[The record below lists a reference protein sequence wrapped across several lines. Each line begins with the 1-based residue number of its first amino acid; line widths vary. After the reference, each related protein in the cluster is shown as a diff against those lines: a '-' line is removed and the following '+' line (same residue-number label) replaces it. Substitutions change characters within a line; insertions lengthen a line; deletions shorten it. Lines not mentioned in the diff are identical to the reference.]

1 MAESLRKVRW
11 HAYRPTQCA
20 AGLLV
25 LLTLAGCGR
34 NYFFA
39 EREPWRREAEMAC
52 MKSGTV
58 KESAVLIRSEPINGP
73 GMCGADFPLKVT
85 ALGEMNAAIG
95 YSGDPRPPGAVPN
108 AGPQASEWPIA
119 QPRYGTEPRYSN
131 EPRYEPRP
139 ESPPRGNGEQRYSN
153 PYRSAPTVDPEYMR
167 SAPSS
172 PSRGADPQYLSA
184 PSSRGSVTSAPLSAP
199 MQVSPQYER
208 AAPQGGTERNMR
220 AAPAY
225 EPQPAPSYA
234 SPRSPG
240 TPQRRSI
247 FDKPPPQQQKQ
258 DEYEYED
265 EFAID
270 KPGASRNLGRGAP
283 ASNLS
288 APNSPAPSTRPAYQR
303 PPERN
308 VPMGPRTPW
317 TGTVGPV
324 EIKPA
329 ATLACPI
336 VSALDRWLADSVQ
349 PSARRWFGVPVME
362 IRQISAYS
370 CRGMNGQP
378 GARISEHAFGNALDI
393 ASFILADG
401 RKITVK
407 DGWRGTP
414 EEQGFLRDVQGA
426 ACEQFTTVLA
436 PGSNRFHYDHIHVDL
451 MRRPSGNT
459 VCNPDAIPGEV
470 VAARVAKEF
479 GYAWKPRSDPNVTG
493 SIGKTAAA
501 KEKLRPTVAKK
512 LKKFFRPEEDDDWV
526 EDDGPRS
533 RED

>member
-1 MAESLRKVRW
+1 MVGKLRSIRW
-11 HAYRPTQCA
+11 RSSRPALCA
-20 AGLLV
+20 VGLLALV
-25 LLTLAGCGR
+25 ALAGCGR

-39 EREPWRREAEMAC
+39 EREPWRHEAEVAC

-58 KESAVLIRSEPINGP
+58 KESAVLIRSEPIRGP

-95 YSGDPRPPGAVPN
+95 YSGDPRPPGAIPN
-108 AGPQASEWPIA
+108 AGPQPSEWPIA
-119 QPRYGTEPRYSN
+119 QPRSSA
-131 EPRYEPRP
+131 EPRYEPRYD
-139 ESPPRGNGEQRYSN
+139 SAPRSGGEQRYSN
-153 PYRSAPTVDPEYMR
+153 PYRTQPTVDPQYMR
-167 SAPSS
+167 AAPSS
-172 PSRGADPQYLSA
+172 PGADPQYMSA
-184 PSSRGSVTSAPLSAP
+184 PSSRGSVTSAPLAP
-199 MQVSPQYER
+199 MQVTPQYEQ
-208 AAPQGGTERNMR
+208 APQRGYDRSNMR

-225 EPQPAPSYA
+225 EPPPQPSPNVAPSYA
-234 SPRSPG
+234 SPRAPG
-240 TPQRRSI
+240 TPQRRSV
-247 FDKPPPQQQKQ
+247 FDKPPPQQQ

-270 KPGASRNLGRGAP
+270 KPGAARNLGAR
-283 ASNLS
+283 S
-288 APNSPAPSTRPAYQR
+288 PNSAAPSTRPAYQR
-303 PPERN
+303 PPERPAT
-308 VPMGPRTPW
+308 VPLGPRTPY
-317 TGTVGPV
+317 TGAVGPV

-349 PSARRWFGVPVME
+349 PAARRWFGVPVIE

-407 DGWRGTP
+407 DGWRGSP

-459 VCNPDAIPGEV
+459 ICNPDAVPGDV

-479 GYAWKPRSDPNVTG
+479 GYAWKPRSDPSVTG

-501 KEKLRPTVAKK
+501 KEKLKPSVKKK
-512 LKKFFRPEEDDDWV
+512 LKKFFRPEEDDDDWV
-526 EDDGPRS
+526 EDDGPRP
-533 RED
+533 RDD